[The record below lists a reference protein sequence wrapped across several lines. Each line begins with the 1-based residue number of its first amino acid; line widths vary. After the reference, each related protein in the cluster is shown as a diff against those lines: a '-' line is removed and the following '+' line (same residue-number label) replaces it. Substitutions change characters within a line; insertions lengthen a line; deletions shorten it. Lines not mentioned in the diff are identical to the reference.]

1 MARRIPR
8 YQREANQASE
18 RAKPP
23 RRVAA
28 DLLEQGPTT
37 SLSGC
42 PLFYEDLEF
51 TCIDCGVDEV
61 WTASDQKWWY
71 ETVKGNLLSTAKRC
85 TKCRNALQERHNG
98 TPRRSHRDRR
108 EQSSDE

>member
-1 MARRIPR
+1 MTVETWVMFKTLLGCRGGSIMARRIPR

-37 SLSGC
+37 SLSEC

-61 WTASDQKWWY
+61 WTASDT
-71 ETVKGNLLSTAKRC
+71 EVVV
-85 TKCRNALQERHNG
+85 
-98 TPRRSHRDRR
+98 
-108 EQSSDE
+108 